1 MYYGAYDCGA
11 TIIRIKVGDEVMT
24 VMMVTVVVVL
34 IMSEALPYV
43 VLMIFRIRE
52 RVIDISSWLEV
63 EHPGGPF

>member
-1 MYYGAYDCGA
+1 ML
-11 TIIRIKVGDEVMT
+11 
-24 VMMVTVVVVL
+24 VMMMAVVLVVVM